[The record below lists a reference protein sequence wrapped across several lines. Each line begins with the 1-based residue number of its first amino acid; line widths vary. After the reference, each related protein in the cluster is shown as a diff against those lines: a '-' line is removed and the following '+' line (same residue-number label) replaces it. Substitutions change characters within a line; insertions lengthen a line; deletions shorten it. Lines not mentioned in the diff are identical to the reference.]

1 AARRLRARVLPAA
14 ALLPRPLRGRAR
26 LLPQPPPSRSVL
38 GLTGDSSPKAA
49 LRCGFFVVFLARNA
63 GVYSGHSPGLLDQRR
78 FAMAFVEWV
87 MQGTQV
93 SHCNCNIGCPCQFNA
108 LPTHGNCRAYMFMQ
122 IDKGHY
128 GNVKLDGVRW
138 GGMFMWPGPIHEGN
152 GTAMVVVDQSA
163 TPEQKAAIEAVA
175 SGQDTDPGS
184 LITQVFSTT
193 LTKVL
198 PTQVKPIELK
208 IDMQKRTARVKVDG
222 LVEGNSESIKNP
234 ITGEPHVV
242 SV

>member
-1 AARRLRARVLPAA
+1 GA
-14 ALLPRPLRGRAR
+14 
-26 LLPQPPPSRSVL
+26 
-38 GLTGDSSPKAA
+38 
-49 LRCGFFVVFLARNA
+49 
-63 GVYSGHSPGLLDQRR
+63 
-78 FAMAFVEWV
+78 
-87 MQGTQV
+87 
-93 SHCNCNIGCPCQFNA
+93 
-108 LPTHGNCRAYMFMQ
+108 
-122 IDKGHY
+122 
-128 GNVKLDGVRW
+128 
-138 GGMFMWPGPIHEGN
+138 MFMWPGPIHEGN
-152 GTAMVVVDQSA
+152 GTAMVVVDKSA

-242 SV
+242 SVKLPNGFEYDEAQFLVGKAKTSGPIELNFSDTHAHIA